1 MGSLL
6 YYSVLFISSLLNVM
20 PYKLIDAL
28 ASFFGSVFYMVAK
41 RRRNDALVNLDI
53 AFPEKSCEE
62 KVDIA
67 KECSKNFAYV
77 ALEFIK
83 NLKTPKEELIERV
96 VFNNENII
104 HEALKA
110 KKPIVFMTAHF
121 GNWELGSLIC
131 ALFPKSL
138 VAIGR
143 ESGNAALDRL
153 MKQSRERFNVTLVS
167 KHGAMKHIIKEIKQG
182 GSVGVLVDQNTSED
196 EGVLIDFFGYE
207 ARHTPVLSI
216 LAKRFNALIIP
227 AFAYRDGSRYMVDV
241 HTPLEADKTLSYEE
255 DIKRLTQAQ
264 ADVTKNAIKK
274 SPSEYFWFH
283 RRWKNRYEHL
293 YQQDAKCG

>member
-1 MGSLL
+1 MNTLL
-6 YYSVLFISSLLNVM
+6 YYSILSLSSLLNIL
-20 PYKLIDAL
+20 PYKVIDVL
-28 ASFFGSVFYMVAK
+28 ANFLGSVFYLLAK
-41 RRRNDALVNLDI
+41 RRKNDALVNLDI
-53 AFPEKSCEE
+53 AFPKKSCDE

-67 KECSKNFAYV
+67 KQCSKNFAYV

-83 NLKTPKEELIERV
+83 NLKSPKDELVSRV
-96 VFNNENII
+96 VFSNEEII
-104 HEALKA
+104 KEALKT
-110 KKPIVFMTAHF
+110 KRPIVFMTAHF

-143 ESGNAALDRL
+143 ESGNEAFDRVI
-153 MKQSRERFNVTLVS
+153 KQSRERFNVTLVS
-167 KHGAMKHIIKEIKQG
+167 KHGAMKHILKEIKRG

-196 EGVLIDFFGYE
+196 EGDIVKFFGYE

-216 LAKRFNALIIP
+216 LAKRFDALIIP
-227 AFAYRDGSRYMVDV
+227 AFTYRDGKKYVVDV
-241 HTPLEADKTLSYEE
+241 HTPLEADKTLSYDE

-264 ADVTKNAIKK
+264 ADVTEKAIKK

-293 YQQDAKCG
+293 YQQSAKCK